1 MCSSSEMMFDIIS
14 NLEDCLSSDKFNTLC
29 DGGLKFFKVS
39 NNYKVGDYICYASN
53 RQCAL
58 PTLPV
63 LEMQLFEILPW
74 IKDFIKVSVAPHG
87 FALSFFRSGCFL
99 NGLKDVEM
107 LGSKYGYNSMYINK
121 VFVLSVIEKNPGSN
135 NLINLRLNVTNN
147 LLKNV
152 ICACGGSFD
161 SSNNKVNETIHIKIT
176 NKNLLHKDC
185 INIIVGTVTTDSP
198 STTLDSYKSLRM
210 TDIMALCDNKLDG
223 VNVLEERNKILNA
236 SVLFDL
242 LQCNVQRSI
251 ALHLKENDSDKRTS
265 CKGTIFVL
273 YNYAR
278 LFSLCARFDDEVLA
292 GVYPELPE
300 LKNIDF
306 SILASDDEWQIM
318 FESILSWPS
327 VVKKSIIDIKSGRL
341 KLHLILDFL
350 KKIST
355 TFSQYYHKTRVL
367 TEPRIHLLP
376 ALFARMRLLKSLLQV
391 YQNAFNLIDVTPL
404 QKM

>member
-1 MCSSSEMMFDIIS
+1 MCSSSVTMFDIIS
-14 NLEDCLSSDKFNTLC
+14 KIEDCLSSDLFNMLCEGGFKFY
-29 DGGLKFFKVS
+29 KVS

-63 LEMQLFEILPW
+63 LEMKLFEILPW
-74 IKDFIKVSVAPHG
+74 IKDFIKVNVAPHG
-87 FALSFFRSGCFL
+87 FALSFSRSGCFL
-99 NGLKDVEM
+99 SGLKEVEL
-107 LGSKYGYNSMYINK
+107 LGNKYGHNSIYINQ
-121 VFVLSVIEKNPGSN
+121 VFVLSLVEKNPESN
-135 NLINLRLNVTNN
+135 GLTNLRLNVTKN

-152 ICACGGSFD
+152 LWACGGSFD
-161 SSNNKVNETIHIKIT
+161 EYNNKVNETTHIKIT
-176 NKNLLHKDC
+176 SKNSFDKES

-198 STTLDSYKSLRM
+198 CTTLESYKSLRM

-223 VNVLEERNKILNA
+223 VNEFEERNKIYNA
-236 SVLFDL
+236 SVVFDL

-251 ALHLKENDSDKRTS
+251 ALHLNEKDSDKRTS

-278 LFSLCARFDDEVLA
+278 LFSLCARFDGEVLA
-292 GVYPELPE
+292 GIYPSLPDVE
-300 LKNIDF
+300 NIDF
-306 SILASDDEWQIM
+306 SILSSDDEWQIM
-318 FESILSWPS
+318 FDSILSWPS
-327 VVKKSIIDIKSGRL
+327 VVKKSIIDIKSGRP

-355 TFSQYYHKTRVL
+355 TFSQYYHRIRVL
-367 TEPRIHLLP
+367 TEPRVHLLP

-391 YQNAFNLIDVTPL
+391 YHNAFKLIDVTPL